1 MALSLKMRQS
11 AGAGVEVVALDGGA
25 TRLKV
30 TTKGW
35 TSVVSTTPL
44 EGELCVKLTIEKLT
58 RSSDHMF
65 GVTHGSSPAS
75 NAYSDNSSCLLCFTG
90 APNIWARGAQRK
102 EMPGGMGPQ
111 RDGDVVIFL
120 YDPIRRAVRAHS
132 VRTGKTVEVGGL
144 LAPPHYLCANL
155 FYLESALRI
164 EAASAA
170 ERALCERTLDGRL
183 DIEGRADDAPWPAL
197 PPAPPAP
204 PAATLSSPTV
214 PLPAHST
221 ASTTSAATAA
231 LQSAVAGS
239 DKAVLQSAILRWLRT
254 RRAARCRNSCFYR
267 P

>member
-65 GVTHGSSPAS
+65 GVTRGSSPAS
-75 NAYSDNSSCLLCFTG
+75 TAHSDNSSCLLCFTG
-90 APNIWARGAQRK
+90 APSIWARGTK
-102 EMPGGMGPQ
+102 GKGMPGGMGPQ

-144 LAPPHYLCANL
+144 LAPPHYLCAIL
-155 FYLESALRI
+155 FYDESALRI
-164 EAASAA
+164 DAASAA
-170 ERALCERTLDGRL
+170 ERLG
-183 DIEGRADDAPWPAL
+183 
-197 PPAPPAP
+197 
-204 PAATLSSPTV
+204 
-214 PLPAHST
+214 
-221 ASTTSAATAA
+221 
-231 LQSAVAGS
+231 
-239 DKAVLQSAILRWLRT
+239 
-254 RRAARCRNSCFYR
+254 
-267 P
+267 